1 MENKYINIMKNK
13 NKIVT
18 LGIIATTI
26 VLAGIAIFTAIKLYQ
41 TKNVAPTDSN
51 AAAGPKVCKVSFTVT
66 GPTTTPTPTAP
77 PNIVCNSVCQQ
88 TTDCPTGLIC
98 YGAGPGPATSGRC
111 RRQACTSKTNCICAT
126 PTATATATATPK
138 QCNSLCTAHTDCT
151 SNLRCLVVNS
161 ADSSAKRCRKETC
174 STETDCVCPGE
185 TPTAT
190 PTATATSTGTGIPT
204 ATATATATSNPQC
217 NNSCT
222 QNTDCPNGLMCYIA
236 SGATSGS
243 CRNTSCLSENDCL
256 CPPEPTETSTSIASV
271 EEEPELPSV
280 GTTWPT
286 IVGTVFGILVI
297 LGSLL
302 LAF

>member
-126 PTATATATATPK
+126 PTATATATATSIPGIPNY
-138 QCNSLCTAHTDCT
+138 CGGTCG
-151 SNLRCLVVNS
+151 SNFNCQANYYCYQGFCRNPVCPS
-161 ADSSAKRCRKETC
+161 DSNC
-174 STETDCVCPGE
+174 DCVA
-185 TPTAT
+185 TPIKTTTAKPKTAT
-190 PTATATSTGTGIPT
+190 PKPTSTLKGSTVP
-204 ATATATATSNPQC
+204 
-217 NNSCT
+217 
-222 QNTDCPNGLMCYIA
+222 
-236 SGATSGS
+236 SGS
-243 CRNTSCLSENDCL
+243 GYGLSFKTTTL
-256 CPPEPTETSTSIASV
+256 KASPTESGKSAFSY
-271 EEEPELPSV
+271 EPENKFFTKYALPLFAMFVLIVIS
-280 GTTWPT
+280 T
-286 IVGTVFGILVI
+286 IYYALKKNKKEISHI
-297 LGSLL
+297 SPPINI
-302 LAF
+302 